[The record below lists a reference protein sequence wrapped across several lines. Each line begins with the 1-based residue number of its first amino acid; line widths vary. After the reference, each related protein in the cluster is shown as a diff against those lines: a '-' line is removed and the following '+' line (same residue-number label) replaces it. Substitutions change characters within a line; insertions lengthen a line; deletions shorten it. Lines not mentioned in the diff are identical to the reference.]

1 MIKTGLM
8 VFLLIVMVAA
18 LSGCGSKGA
27 QCDGCSHDEN
37 ICQDGLY
44 CAWFADGIKRCVEN
58 EGDECRSFGKNSILA
73 P

>member
-1 MIKTGLM
+1 MIKKSLALF
-8 VFLLIVMVAA
+8 VFLVVAA
-18 LSGCGSKGA
+18 ALTGCGSKGA

-44 CAWFADGIKRCVEN
+44 CAWFSDGIKRCVAE
-58 EGDECRSFGKNSILA
+58 EGDECRGFSKSSILA